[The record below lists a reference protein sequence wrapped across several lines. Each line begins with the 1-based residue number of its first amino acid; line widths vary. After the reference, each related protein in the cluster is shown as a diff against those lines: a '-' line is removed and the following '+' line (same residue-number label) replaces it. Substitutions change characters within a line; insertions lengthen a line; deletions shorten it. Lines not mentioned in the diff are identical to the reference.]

1 MATLPTAGERH
12 KLSQL
17 ITSISKYS
25 TTENPARGAELRDKL
40 LRRLRDVLE
49 IVEAHDRAADSRSAV
64 GYATDAEHEE
74 YSDDGLK
81 APPHWE
87 SWVDTMPLYRRGC
100 FACDTGPTSYVYAV
114 GKDKESRIPA
124 EWEDSCLTADGGI
137 KYVSLCEHCKPD
149 WDRLE
154 LDERTTGVDSEKV
167 RTPPDAGWQMGP
179 LNEER
184 WSRVWG
190 C

>member
-17 ITSISKYS
+17 ITGISRYS
-25 TTENPARGAELRDKL
+25 TAENPTRGAELRDKL

-49 IVEAHDRAADSRSAV
+49 IVEAHDRAGDSQPY
-64 GYATDAEHEE
+64 GYATDAEQD
-74 YSDDGLK
+74 SDDGLK
-81 APPHWE
+81 APPHWQ
-87 SWVDTMPLYRRGC
+87 SWVDAMPLYARGC
-100 FACDTGPTSYVYAV
+100 FACGSEGSTSYIYAV
-114 GKDKESRIPA
+114 GKDKGPEIPA
-124 EWEDSCLTADGGI
+124 EWEDSFLTADGGI
-137 KYVSLCEHCKPD
+137 EYVSLCEHCKPD
-149 WDRLE
+149 WDHLE

-184 WSRVWG
+184 WSRV
-190 C
+190 